1 MDACA
6 PFDRG
11 AGGLMDA
18 CAPWGPRWGMREDHH
33 VWHLGIRLTRR
44 ARSDG
49 DYRPVHSC
57 YGAAGFDPDF
67 AEPTSADE
75 LNVG

>member
-1 MDACA
+1 
-6 PFDRG
+6 
-11 AGGLMDA
+11 
-18 CAPWGPRWGMREDHH
+18 MREDRP
-33 VWHLGIRLTRR
+33 VWHLGIRLTGR
-44 ARSDG
+44 ARSEG

-75 LNVG
+75 LNAR